1 MLRNAIYDSS
11 NDNVMRSTTRRAYMD
26 EVVTL
31 LNKISESSTHLTTK
45 SSYTYSGRTVPRTT
59 EILSSMI
66 FEEYIPVWANSL
78 GFKHKGY
85 RTALKE
91 ASDKGTYTHE
101 SIERFLQTSTL
112 PEYASFPPL
121 AKDAV
126 YFAFNSFLKWWDDIN
141 KGNEVELIFS
151 EKTLSCKYF
160 GGTLDCLLKINGKY
174 WLIDFKTS
182 NHMSFKYCLQLS
194 SYKYMLKECENID
207 VAGCL
212 VLMLEKKKIHYSEY
226 VLDLAIEEHRNF
238 MQRCMEEFMMLTAAF
253 YGRKE
258 IEYDYKRIFGGKNV

>member
-1 MLRNAIYDSS
+1 
-11 NDNVMRSTTRRAYMD
+11 MD